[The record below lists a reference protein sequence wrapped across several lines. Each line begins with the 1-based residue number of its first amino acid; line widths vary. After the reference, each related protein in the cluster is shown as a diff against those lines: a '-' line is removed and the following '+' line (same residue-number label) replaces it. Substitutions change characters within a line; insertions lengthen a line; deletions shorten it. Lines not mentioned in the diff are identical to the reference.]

1 MQKAEQ
7 VEDNQLLTNKSTA
20 KPNQQIESLA
30 TQKMVPYKELFR
42 YATQS
47 DKFLILIGIIA
58 SAGNG
63 VTMPMFSV
71 IFGDMTD
78 AFSGEDPDKM
88 VSAAGE
94 CAIWFI
100 VLAGCSWLLSFLS
113 FATFMISGERQS
125 IIMRKEYFA
134 AILKQEVGWFDSINP
149 NELNTKVA
157 DETFAVEGAIQ
168 EKAGTFI
175 MTFATFICGFI
186 IGYSYGWQLALV
198 ITAAMPCL
206 AISVVIMTVVV
217 MKSVKATQECYSTA
231 AAESEQALNA
241 IKTVKMLD
249 GEDFECEKYSRQ
261 LVVAA
266 RTNVKFSLFSGMA
279 LGSIFAF
286 MIWTYALGFYYG
298 SKLISDQEMNS
309 NTGMIYTVGDV
320 MTVFF
325 AILMGSFSIGQA
337 GPCYQA
343 FAKGKVA
350 GAQIFFIIDRI
361 PKILNPINPKPL
373 KHFNGEIIIEDVDFF
388 YPARPD
394 TQILNKCSLKIPKGK
409 KVALVGESGCGKST
423 ILQLI
428 ERFYDVNEGRVLV
441 GEDKI
446 DVRDLDLKDYR
457 TQIGLVGQEPMLFA
471 TSIRDNLLYG
481 KTDATEEELID
492 ALKKVNAWDF
502 VSKMDKGLDT
512 YVGMGGSQL
521 SGGQKQ
527 RIAIARAILK
537 KPKVLLLDEAT
548 SALDRTNEKLIQET
562 LDEVSQGITTIV
574 IAHRLSTI
582 QNADIIYVFAGGK
595 VVETGTHEELMNLH
609 GKYEQL
615 AKNQITSHQ
624 KEEQQQ
630 GNNQQINQQ
639 QKGVL
644 NQQDIDVGSV
654 LSVNQ
659 FDKEQPNVVEK
670 AIKEIQDIKHLNIQ
684 FKNKDQNNFQE
695 MKTQTTQN
703 DSNDAQIMTRLFSYG
718 KEERCILILGLLSA
732 LINGCIFP
740 CFSLFFSDMITLL
753 AESDPNLYP
762 NSQIRDTQMEK
773 VKDESADIA
782 LWFFLFGLGFLVFQS
797 LENFFLSIVAENLT
811 MKLRNF
817 TFRKLLRMPIAF
829 FDKPENNAG
838 TLTARLSVD
847 CKTVQ
852 SLTSTIIG
860 FKIQNASALI
870 CGMAIA
876 FSSSWAL
883 TLIVLATA
891 PFRFIGMKLRTKYMG
906 TLSGSH
912 KGDGFKDAGNLI
924 MEAVTNI
931 RTVYSFGNENIILDD
946 YTKRIQEPLEHCTSK
961 GLQAGSAF
969 GFSQMQPMLI
979 NALVFYCGALLVKY
993 QGLDVN
999 DMFRAIFGITFATM
1013 GGARDS
1019 HFVGDV
1025 DKGRTAAKNIFE
1037 ILDSVDEFQIEE
1049 QKQFKRLKTQIKGHI
1064 ECKNL
1069 TFKYPTR
1076 EKNVFSNLSLTIP
1089 SGQKVAFVGSS
1100 GCGKSTIMQMLMR
1113 FYDPDQGEILVDG
1126 LDIRDYDI
1134 RHLRKQLA
1142 IVSQEPV
1149 LFNGTIKENI
1159 QYNLK
1164 DISMEQIEQAAK
1176 KANAYDFIVNDQFEN
1191 ASDEK
1196 QQDFGKGFHKRVGPK
1211 GSQISG
1217 GQKQRIAIAR
1227 AVLRNANILLLDEAT
1242 SALDAKSE
1250 EIVQESLNNIMKEN
1264 TTLSIAH
1271 RISTIK
1277 DSDIIYVFDNGMIV
1291 EQGNYNYL
1299 VGLKQFFYRMEKGI
1313 AITSTNNS

>member
-1 MQKAEQ
+1 MQKLQQ
-7 VEDNQLLTNKSTA
+7 VEDNQLLTNKQTA
-20 KPNQQIESLA
+20 KPNQAIESLV
-30 TQKMVPYKELFR
+30 TQKMVPYKELYR

-47 DKFLILIGIIA
+47 DKLLISIGILA
-58 SAGNG
+58 SIGNG
-63 VTMPMFSV
+63 VIMPMFSV

-88 VSAAGE
+88 ISAAGQ
-94 CAIWFI
+94 CAIWFL
-100 VLAGCSWLLSFLS
+100 VLAGCAWLLSFLS
-113 FATFMISGERQS
+113 FTTFMISGERQS
-125 IIMRKEYFA
+125 IRMRKEYFS
-134 AILKQEVGWFDSINP
+134 AILRQEVGWFDSINP

-157 DETFAVEGAIQ
+157 DETFAVEDAIK

-175 MTFATFICGFI
+175 ITFSTFICGFI

-217 MKSVKATQECYSTA
+217 MKSIKATQECYSTA
-231 AAESEQALNA
+231 AAESEQTLNA

-261 LVVAA
+261 LIVAA
-266 RTNVKFSLFSGMA
+266 NTNVKYSLLSGMA

-298 SKLISDQEMNS
+298 AKLISDQVMNS

-320 MTVFF
+320 MTGFF

-373 KHFNGEIIIEDVDFF
+373 KNFNGEITIQDVDFF
-388 YPARPD
+388 YPSRPD
-394 TQILNKCSLKIPKGK
+394 TQILDKCSLKIPQGK

-428 ERFYDVNEGRVLV
+428 ERFYDVNEGKVLV
-441 GEDKI
+441 GQDQI
-446 DVRDLDLKDYR
+446 DVRDLDLKEYR

-481 KTDATEEELID
+481 KTDATEEELIQ

-502 VSKMDKGLDT
+502 INKMDKGLDT

-562 LDEVSQGITTIV
+562 LDEVSQV

-595 VVETGTHEELMNLH
+595 VVEVGTHQELMNLH

-615 AKNQITSHQ
+615 AKNQITSH
-624 KEEQQQ
+624 KKQQQ
-630 GNNQQINQQ
+630 KLENNFQANQNNQQQQ
-639 QKGVL
+639 QDL
-644 NQQDIDVGSV
+644 FDQQDIDVSSV

-659 FDKEQPNVVEK
+659 FDKEQPNVFDQ
-670 AIKEIQDIKHLNIQ
+670 AIKEIKDIKHLNNQ

-695 MKTQTTQN
+695 MKTQSSQN
-703 DSNDAQIMTRLFSYG
+703 DSNDAQIMSRLFSYG
-718 KEERCILILGLLSA
+718 KEERCFLILGLLSA
-732 LINGCIFP
+732 VLNGCIFP

-753 AESDPNLYP
+753 VESDPNLYS
-762 NSQIRDTQMEK
+762 NNQIRDQQMDK
-773 VKDESADIA
+773 VKSDSSDIA

-817 TFRKLLRMPIAF
+817 TFRKLLKMPISF

-838 TLTARLSVD
+838 TLTSRLSVD

-860 FKIQNASALI
+860 FKCQNASALI

-891 PFRFIGMKLRTKYMG
+891 PFRFIGMKLRAKYMG
-906 TLSGSH
+906 TLSVSS
-912 KGDGFKDAGNLI
+912 KVDTFKDAGNLI

-931 RTVYSFGNENIILDD
+931 RTVFSFGNENIILDD
-946 YTKRIQEPLEHCTSK
+946 YTKKIQGPLKECVSK

-979 NALVFYCGALLVKY
+979 NAIVFYCGALLVKY

-1025 DKGRTAAKNIFE
+1025 DKGRVAAGNIFE
-1037 ILDSVDEFQIEE
+1037 ILDSIDEFQIEE
-1049 QKQFKRLKTQIKGHI
+1049 QKQFKRLKTQIKGNI
-1064 ECKNL
+1064 ECINL

-1076 EKNVFSNLSLTIP
+1076 EKNVFTNLSLTIP

-1113 FYDPDQGEILVDG
+1113 FYDPDQGQILVDG

-1159 QYNLK
+1159 QYNIN
-1164 DISMEQIEQAAK
+1164 DVSMQQIEEVAK
-1176 KANAYDFIVNDQFEN
+1176 KANAYDFIINDQFEN

-1250 EIVQESLNNIMKEN
+1250 EIVQESLNNIMKNN

-1313 AITSTNNS
+1313 AIASTKNS